1 MKAIFTKL
9 KDFLLDLSGHYWLH
23 LVAGVVIIV
32 LYCEN
37 KHRKEELQ
45 NCKSEYHKLEDC
57 RSNATSELIL
67 RFLHQGLI
75 SHQLNPEERVFSTS
89 GGGTC
94 VHYWYALTEEE
105 AAAVQDVQQ
114 IRKSIQNYCIP
125 CNIKDVDLTVTVQQN
140 KPQHQYHPPQN
151 APTVPPDHTWY
162 NVNVEFRFHTP
173 DFLKDERR

>member
-89 GGGTC
+89 EGGTR

-114 IRKSIQNYCIP
+114 IRKSIQNSCIP
-125 CNIKDVDLTVTVQQN
+125 CSIKDVDLTVTVQPN
-140 KPQHQYHPPQN
+140 KPQYQYLPPQD

-162 NVNVEFRFHTP
+162 NVNVELRFHTP
-173 DFLKDERR
+173 DFLKEERR